1 MDEKE
6 QELSQKEL
14 DALDD
19 ALTEIEMLY
28 KSRCVRMPGA
38 SNVVVREI
46 PSTKDA
52 EEK

>member
-6 QELSQKEL
+6 EELTQEEL

-19 ALTEIEMLY
+19 ALTEVEMLY
-28 KSRCVRMPGA
+28 KSRCVRMPGK

-46 PSTKDA
+46 PSTKEG
-52 EEK
+52 EE

>member
-1 MDEKE
+1 MDEQE
-6 QELSQKEL
+6 QELSQEEL

-19 ALTEIEMLY
+19 ALTEVEMLY

-46 PSTKDA
+46 PSKKEG
-52 EEK
+52 EE